1 MMKIFNK
8 DFLKKHAIKVCGIA
22 ATVSALTLSA
32 CSPGPTDS
40 STGDYYIY
48 YTDGQGYKLTTKL
61 YHTEKHDIVALA
73 NELMSEMNYSK
84 ATNEAMPIKPSDV
97 EIEQVIYNNDNRELQ
112 ITFSDEYLSMNNITE
127 ALYRTAMVRTL
138 SQIQNVSYISFYVGD
153 KPVTLSSGVVL
164 NNMTSSQYVT
174 TDSDKMYEYSMITT
188 TLYFADK
195 KSNKLVR
202 YSDDIAYTKEKSIE
216 ELIVNKL
223 IEGTDNSELRNTIP
237 SNAKLLGISK
247 NGDVCF
253 VAIENLFG
261 NELKTPEDLTI
272 YSIVNSLWELEDTNK
287 VRFVIVG
294 NEPVNNINYVDF
306 TYNADIVK

>member
-1 MMKIFNK
+1 
-8 DFLKKHAIKVCGIA
+8 
-22 ATVSALTLSA
+22 
-32 CSPGPTDS
+32 
-40 STGDYYIY
+40 
-48 YTDGQGYKLTTKL
+48 
-61 YHTEKHDIVALA
+61 
-73 NELMSEMNYSK
+73 MSEMNYSK

-202 YSDDIAYTKEKSIE
+202 YSDDIAYTKEKSME

-253 VAIENLFG
+253 VAIENLFA

-272 YSIVNSLWELEDTNK
+272 YSIVNSLCELEDTNK